1 MNENLMIRLLGF
13 FLIKTEKFQRVH
25 YLKVEGD
32 IKALMQLLKCKFRR
46 LQNVLEP
53 QQITQSINIVFQF
66 DLECFD
72 NL

>member
-1 MNENLMIRLLGF
+1 M
-13 FLIKTEKFQRVH
+13 H

-32 IKALMQLLKCKFRR
+32 IKALMQLLKGKFRR